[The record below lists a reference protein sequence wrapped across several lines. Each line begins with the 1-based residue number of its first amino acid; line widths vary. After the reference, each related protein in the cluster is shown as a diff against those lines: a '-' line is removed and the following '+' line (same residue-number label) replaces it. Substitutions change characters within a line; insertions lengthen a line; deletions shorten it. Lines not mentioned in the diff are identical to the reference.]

1 MILRVNFIK
10 LFSYFFAL
18 PSSVPVSLW
27 STISENVFFFL
38 DLLVQKLFFDKNNW
52 FLLLIVVDLSHI
64 ICLLFAKKLAS
75 QKQAIAFD
83 KNFIAISYQGT

>member
-1 MILRVNFIK
+1 M
-10 LFSYFFAL
+10 
-18 PSSVPVSLW
+18 
-27 STISENVFFFL
+27 
-38 DLLVQKLFFDKNNW
+38 QKLFFDKNNW

-64 ICLLFAKKLAS
+64 VCLLFAKKLAS